1 MNQRLK
7 FSILL
12 IFLLLFSGVD
22 AKVYENAERKK
33 DKKWHTLYA
42 DSTATIDKV
51 YDFNKKSRV
60 VKFKGSGS
68 KDTYILG
75 AKKGVKAWR
84 SSDKIIRWSMNYSED
99 FVILL
104 SIYTDYGYRY
114 LIYTSGSDDGNLYY
128 GLGVNSING
137 TWQTFTRNIE
147 DDLHKFEKENQLLFV
162 NAFLIR
168 GSGRVD
174 DIEMFSSLKSTR

>member
-12 IFLLLFSGVD
+12 MFLLLFSGVD
-22 AKVYENAERKK
+22 AKVYENAESKK
-33 DKKWHTLYA
+33 DKTWHTLYLG
-42 DSTATIDKV
+42 STATIHKI
-51 YDFNKKSRV
+51 YDFKKSSRV
-60 VKFKGSGS
+60 VSFKGTDI

-75 AKKGVKAWR
+75 AKKGAKAWR
-84 SSDKIIRWSMNYSED
+84 SQDKIIRWSMNYSEN
-99 FVILL
+99 FVIFI

-114 LIYTSGSDDGNLYY
+114 LIYTSGSQDGNLYY
-128 GLGVNSING
+128 GLGANSTSG
-137 TWQTFTRNIE
+137 RWHTFTRNIE

-168 GSGRVD
+168 GNGLID
-174 DIEMFSSLKSTR
+174 DIEMF